1 MPANGGG
8 RWRGGGG
15 GGAGGGGGMFPSFG
29 GFGGNNM
36 MVMAV
41 PLMGR
46 MDGPMR
52 EQMRPMPP
60 LPKADIVVAPK
71 DLAPVQQTRK
81 LFPETWLWK
90 SQIVPSGGVV
100 NFDETVPD
108 TVTSWVAT
116 AFAVHPQTGLGISE
130 QSAQSGL
137 GIMEQSALTGLGI
150 SEQFP
155 QTGMDISEQ
164 SAQVSP
170 CKYSVRRAP
179 TDQDGY
185 LGVVCADRARY
196 LEAVCAGESII
207 NTAFA
212 VHPQSGLGI
221 SEQFAQ
227 LQVSLPFFVSVN
239 LPYSVIRGE
248 KIILQVNIH
257 NYSPLQQTSY
267 VTLERSKEFDN
278 LVVSGTSQTTVSQDQ
293 NRVIT
298 AKPNEVAALYFPIIP
313 TKLGLIDISVR
324 AQTTM
329 MAEHVVKKL
338 FVEVEGSPREYNV
351 PFVLDLKTE
360 GTQTKKINVE
370 YPLRTVPGSG
380 RVKVTA
386 VGDLM
391 GPSING
397 LDKLI
402 RLPTGCGEQ
411 NMLKF
416 APNIFIVKYLQA
428 TNNLDTAVMN
438 KAKEFMEQGYQREL
452 TYRHS
457 DGSFSAFGESDK
469 SGSSWLTAFVV
480 KSFVQ
485 AKPYIFIDDAVI
497 SKSVTWLVAQQRP
510 DGSFAEPGRV
520 INNDMQGGSA
530 GCDVTLTAYV
540 VTAMLEARSVQ
551 QVVDVISAAKDKAL
565 AYLEGKADAL
575 TDTYEQAQVLYA
587 LQLAARPKA
596 DQLLTKLESK
606 AIVDAGTKHWER
618 VITTTTGSEKPWE
631 DRKGAAVDIELTSYV
646 LLSLT
651 IKTDRQNG
659 LPVLKWITAQRNAEG
674 GFSSTQDTVVALQAL
689 AEMAAL
695 VFSDSFNLNINIAG
709 TGVSETL
716 SITTLNARVLQTRE
730 LPKDV
735 GEMTITASGQ
745 GMALVQVEVSYNIDD
760 DDQKQSFELIVS
772 LPRETLNEFEIR
784 ACAKWL
790 ENGTSSMAVMEVGT
804 PSGFYPVV
812 VNVVSVP
819 VHKRLELESRKVVLY
834 FDEISL
840 QDTCSTLTFHRSGMV
855 AGVQPV
861 PVRIFDYYN
870 PAKQVTEFYVPAAIR
885 GSEICDVCGAEC
897 DFCKA

>member
-1 MPANGGG
+1 
-8 RWRGGGG
+8 
-15 GGAGGGGGMFPSFG
+15 
-29 GFGGNNM
+29 
-36 MVMAV
+36 MA
-41 PLMGR
+41 
-46 MDGPMR
+46 D
-52 EQMRPMPP
+52 
-60 LPKADIVVAPK
+60 
-71 DLAPVQQTRK
+71 
-81 LFPETWLWK
+81 
-90 SQIVPSGGVV
+90 
-100 NFDETVPD
+100 
-108 TVTSWVAT
+108 
-116 AFAVHPQTGLGISE
+116 
-130 QSAQSGL
+130 
-137 GIMEQSALTGLGI
+137 
-150 SEQFP
+150 
-155 QTGMDISEQ
+155 
-164 SAQVSP
+164 
-170 CKYSVRRAP
+170 
-179 TDQDGY
+179 
-185 LGVVCADRARY
+185 
-196 LEAVCAGESII
+196 
-207 NTAFA
+207 
-212 VHPQSGLGI
+212 
-221 SEQFAQ
+221 
-227 LQVSLPFFVSVN
+227 
-239 LPYSVIRGE
+239 
-248 KIILQVNIH
+248 
-257 NYSPLQQTSY
+257 
-267 VTLERSKEFDN
+267 
-278 LVVSGTSQTTVSQDQ
+278 
-293 NRVIT
+293 
-298 AKPNEVAALYFPIIP
+298 
-313 TKLGLIDISVR
+313 
-324 AQTTM
+324 
-329 MAEHVVKKL
+329 HVVKKL
-338 FVEVEGSPREYNV
+338 LVEAEGSPREYNV
-351 PFVLDLKTE
+351 PFVIDLKTE
-360 GTQTKKINVE
+360 GTQTKKTNVE

-411 NMLKF
+411 NMLNF

-469 SGSSWLTAFVV
+469 SGSTWLTAFVV

-510 DGSFAEPGRV
+510 DGSFAEPGLV
-520 INNDMQGGSA
+520 IHKDMQGGSA
-530 GCDVTLTAYV
+530 GGDVTLTAYV
-540 VTAMLEARSVQ
+540 VTAMLEARSAQ
-551 QVVDVISAAKDKAL
+551 QVADVISASKDKAL

-575 TDTYEQAQVLYA
+575 TDTYEQALVLYA
-587 LQLAARPKA
+587 LQLAARLKA
-596 DQLLTKLESK
+596 DQLLAKLESK

-618 VITTTTGSEKPWE
+618 VITTTTGSAKPWE
-631 DRKGAAVDIELTSYV
+631 NRKGAAVDVELTSYV
-646 LLSLT
+646 LLSLA

-674 GFSSTQDTVVALQAL
+674 GFSSTQDTVVALQAF

-695 VFSDSFNLNINIAG
+695 VFSDSFNLNVNIVG

-735 GEMTITASGQ
+735 GEVTITANGQ

-784 ACAKWL
+784 ACSKWL
-790 ENGTSSMAVMEVGT
+790 ENGKSSMAVMEVGT
-804 PSGFYPVV
+804 PSGFYPDVV
-812 VNVVSVP
+812 SVVSVP

-834 FDEISL
+834 FDEISS

-885 GSEICDVCGAEC
+885 GSEICDICGAEC